1 MATREVTL
9 DSYLK
14 ERLKDPA
21 FKREWDKLEPQYQV
35 TRELIRARI
44 EGKISQRELA
54 KKAKTTQAVLSRIE
68 NMTVSPSIGLLQRI
82 AQALGKSLG
91 NGPQKVMQKYQ
102 RCLPISTPNF
112 CNFLEFKFS
121 KSIFSV

>member
-1 MATREVTL
+1 MAVREVTF

-14 ERLKDPA
+14 ERLKDPV

-44 EGKISQRELA
+44 EGNISQRELA

-82 AQALGKSLG
+82 AQALGK
-91 NGPQKVMQKYQ
+91 N
-102 RCLPISTPNF
+102 
-112 CNFLEFKFS
+112 LEVKFT
-121 KSIFSV
+121 